1 MVMRFVRAFRRSDS
15 GVALTEGL
23 IVFPIVVLA
32 VSVCIE
38 FGYVVYQ
45 WNTAAKAMQLGVRKL
60 VVSQPVIPNFGC
72 IFASSSDPAAAGQ
85 PVDADGTSVSCGAGT
100 SQACD
105 AAQIARLNLARFGI
119 QNNQI
124 RVTYQRSGLGYNGR
138 PEGAVVTVRMD
149 VIRAAINLPVVGALL
164 RTAGITFPPFTVT
177 ATSEDLR
184 NSPMASSPVQC
195 P

>member
-1 MVMRFVRAFRRSDS
+1 MVRQLCPIFRRSES
-15 GVALTEGL
+15 GSVLTEGL

-38 FGYVVYQ
+38 FGYLVYQ

-60 VVSQPVIPNFGC
+60 VVSQPVVPNFGC
-72 IFASSSDPAAAGQ
+72 TFASDPTLGGQ
-85 PVDADGTSVSCGAGT
+85 LVNPDGMSVSCGAGT
-100 SQACD
+100 TQACD
-105 AAQIARLNLARFGI
+105 ATQLTRLNLARFGI
-119 QNNQI
+119 QNSQI

-149 VIRAAINLPVVGALL
+149 IVRDAIDLPIVGALL
-164 RTAGITFPPFTVT
+164 QMAGMTFPPFTVT

-184 NSPMASSPVQC
+184 NSPTDPPPTQC
-195 P
+195 S

>member
-1 MVMRFVRAFRRSDS
+1 MVMRPLRAFRRSES
-15 GVALTEGL
+15 GVVIAEGL

-32 VSVCIE
+32 ISVCIE
-38 FGYVVYQ
+38 FGYMVFQ

-60 VVSQPVIPNFGC
+60 VVSQPVVPDFGC
-72 IFASSSDPAAAGQ
+72 TFASDSDPAVAGE
-85 PVDADGTSVSCGAGT
+85 PVNADGLSVSCGAGT
-100 SQACD
+100 AQACD
-105 AAQIARLNLARFGI
+105 AGQITRLNLARFGI

-149 VIRAAINLPVVGALL
+149 VVRSATDFPVVGALL
-164 RTAGITFPPFTVT
+164 KIAGVTFPPFTVT

-184 NSPMASSPVQC
+184 NSPTASPPQC
-195 P
+195 